1 MKVYLRQRVTLPLQV
16 RWCSSLDTLWAFWIC
31 TENLET
37 GNRKISETESCSSKA
52 TNVTLLSVHQ
62 EVVVLNGSTDYDVII
77 IITYLSACN
86 ISLLL

>member
-1 MKVYLRQRVTLPLQV
+1 LG
-16 RWCSSLDTLWAFWIC
+16 DF
-31 TENLET
+31 
-37 GNRKISETESCSSKA
+37 KISETESCSSKA

-77 IITYLSACN
+77 IITYLSAGN

>member
-1 MKVYLRQRVTLPLQV
+1 MDVYLQNWGQNF
-16 RWCSSLDTLWAFWIC
+16 CIGA
-31 TENLET
+31 ENLEL
-37 GNRKISETESCSSKA
+37 GGSKMAETESCSLKA

-77 IITYLSACN
+77 VTYLSARN